1 MTGQQS
7 RPYHHRRLRE
17 AVIEAALAEIQ
28 AVGAARISMR
38 EIARRAG
45 VSHAAPAHHFGDKR
59 GIFTAIAT
67 EGFRLLRQGNEPS
80 IGEPAALLRGGLGYI
95 SFAVNHP
102 AHFEVMFRPDLYD
115 NEDEELR
122 AARDKAFEVLY
133 MAVEQG
139 LGSDDPDAVLG
150 TSMAAWSLVHGFS
163 ALLLGGNFP
172 AELTADPDGFASHV
186 VAGLISMA
194 RITSA
199 QAAGGLPSMESL
211 GIRFPTP

>member
-122 AARDKAFEVLY
+122 AARDRAFEVLY

>member
-1 MTGQQS
+1 VTGRQS

-17 AVIEAALAEIQ
+17 AVIEAALTEIQ

-67 EGFRLLRQGNEPS
+67 EGFRLLRRGNEPTV
-80 IGEPAALLRGGLGYI
+80 GDPAALLKGGLGYI

-115 NEDEELR
+115 DQDEELR
-122 AARDKAFEVLY
+122 AARDEAFDVLY
-133 MAVEQG
+133 RAVEQG
-139 LGSDDPDAVLG
+139 LGSANPDDVLG
-150 TSMAAWSLVHGFS
+150 TSMAAWSFVHGFA

-172 AELTADPDGFASHV
+172 TELTGDPDGFASQV

-194 RITSA
+194 RIAGA
-199 QAAGGLPSMESL
+199 QAASGLPSMASL
-211 GIRFPTP
+211 GITFPSP